1 LPGQS
6 TIFTGLGQNLSP
18 VVNQIH
24 EKPDHLSVL
33 HDGFGHLSDA

>member
-24 EKPDHLSVL
+24 EKPDDRTKGYDKL
-33 HDGFGHLSDA
+33 GR